1 MVQKM
6 KKVFRKIKSVNGE
19 LNFAG
24 DKSISHRAIFFSSMA
39 EGKSFIKNISLS
51 EDVKSTQKIFSHLG
65 VKFIE
70 DESGLI
76 VEGKGKRKFTQ
87 PANALD
93 CGNSGTTARLLSGLL
108 IAQDFSSV
116 LIGDES
122 LSKRPMKRIIEP
134 LRQMGGKIEAINSTL
149 PIKIF
154 PAYSL
159 NPIEYRLHIA
169 SAQVKSAILIAGLHL
184 NDDTKVIEEFIT
196 RDHTE
201 RMLGL
206 PVSKSENLKVI
217 SSSEK
222 FYPTAKDYFIPGDVS
237 SAAFFAVLA
246 LLTDNS
252 ELLIKNVSLNPT
264 RTGFIEVL
272 KQMNADIEIENVR
285 ESSNEPYG
293 DLIIHSSNLKNISID
308 SSIIPNIIDEIPIL
322 SIAGIFAEGNFE
334 IRNCEELRYK
344 ESDRIKA
351 LCDNFKLTGLDI
363 EEFPDGF
370 RISGEIKNAKVNF
383 NSFNDHRIAMAFS
396 VLSML
401 AGNDF
406 SVEGVECVA
415 ISNPKF
421 YEQVETIEK

>member
-1 MVQKM
+1 M
-6 KKVFRKIKSVNGE
+6 KRFFSKIKTVKGE

-39 EGKSFIKNISLS
+39 EGKSLIKNISLS
-51 EDVKSTQKIFSHLG
+51 EDVKSTKNIFSQLG
-65 VKFIE
+65 VKFLE

-76 VEGKGKRKFTQ
+76 VEGKGKRKFIP

-116 LIGDES
+116 IIGDES

-134 LRQMGGKIEAINSTL
+134 LRQMGGNLESINFNL

-154 PAYSL
+154 PADSL
-159 NPIEYRLHIA
+159 NSIEYQLPVA

-184 NDDTKVIEEFIT
+184 SEKTKVIEKFIT

-206 PVSKSENLKVI
+206 PVIKSDNLIVI

-222 FYPTAKDYFIPGDVS
+222 FYPTEKDYFIPGDVS
-237 SAAFFAVLA
+237 SSAFFIVLA
-246 LLTDNS
+246 LLSKNS
-252 ELLIKNVSLNPT
+252 ELVIKDVSLNPT
-264 RTGFIEVL
+264 RTGFLDIL
-272 KQMNADIEIENVR
+272 KKMNADIKIEN
-285 ESSNEPYG
+285 EKQSSNEPYG
-293 DLIIHSSNLKNISID
+293 DIIVHSSDLKNITVD

-322 SIAGIFAEGNFE
+322 SVAGVFAEGNFE

-351 LCDNFKLTGLDI
+351 ICENLKLTGLEV
-363 EEFPDGF
+363 EEFTDGF
-370 RISGEIKNAKVNF
+370 RISGKIKNAQVNF

-401 AGNDF
+401 IGNEC
-406 SVEGVECVA
+406 SVEGIECVG
-415 ISNPKF
+415 ISNPNF
-421 YEQVETIEK
+421 YEQMEAIKN